1 MISDRVVV
9 GSIYEEI
16 GRVSDI
22 LRPSL
27 IVSGTH
33 GASGMQK
40 IFGSHVEKINNNSAT
55 PLPLTRGDKHMDKVD
70 TIVMR
75 LVLPRRAYRSHHLLE
90 VWQKFRS
97 LYSPCC
103 AV

>member
-1 MISDRVVV
+1 M
-9 GSIYEEI
+9 
-16 GRVSDI
+16 SDI

-70 TIVMR
+70 TIVMPFSFAKESLQITSFAGSMAKISELVFTLLRSMTAMILMKALFR
-75 LVLPRRAYRSHHLLE
+75 LIRR
-90 VWQKFRS
+90 
-97 LYSPCC
+97 
-103 AV
+103 